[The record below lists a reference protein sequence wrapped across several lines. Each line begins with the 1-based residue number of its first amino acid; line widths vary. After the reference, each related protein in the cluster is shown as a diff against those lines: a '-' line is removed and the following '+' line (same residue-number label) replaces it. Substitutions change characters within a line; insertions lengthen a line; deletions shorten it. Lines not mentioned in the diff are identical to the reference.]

1 MKQINKTTSVQ
12 EKPRKLT
19 KITAKKTNYIKT
31 TYYLSPTAYYLPP
44 TTWDHPIYIIK
55 IKLVAQPEKKDWMAC
70 TVL

>member
-1 MKQINKTTSVQ
+1 MKQIDKTTSDQ

-19 KITAKKTNYIKT
+19 KKHQKRQINIKT
-31 TYYLSPTAYYLPP
+31 TYYLSPTTYYLPP

-55 IKLVAQPEKKDWMAC
+55 IKLVAKPEKKDWMAC